1 MKVKSFS
8 LLCFCAL
15 FCFRSFAQVGIGT
28 TTPDASAALD
38 VTATTKGFLPPR
50 VLLSSTTVA
59 APVTSPVEG
68 LIVYNTAT
76 TGNVT
81 PGLYVWNSAN
91 LMWDRI
97 NTTRSAGTDKKLGID
112 LTASAF
118 PQKVYHDLL
127 WYQTGTGG
135 ITPDQVP
142 WYCENA
148 AKADQ
153 LAAYWLQKIINEFKS
168 LENDFHW
175 DNSQNS
181 IIVNSNILGK
191 IVLGR
196 TALSTG
202 AADMDN
208 DPALASTYGSD
219 YFTLIV
225 GSNGTNELYTME
237 FNIGIVSNS
246 IGNVGYGFRIV
257 YQTNSAAGDGHLVQ
271 YSPVAQMTATAP
283 KCKTRSSL
291 PASAVTLNS
300 PALMAYPISIE
311 LNF

>member
-1 MKVKSFS
+1 MKVKNFS
-8 LLCFCAL
+8 LLCLCAL
-15 FCFRSFAQVGIGT
+15 FCLHGFAQVGIGT
-28 TTPDASAALD
+28 PTPDASAALD
-38 VTATTKGFLPPR
+38 VTSSTKGFLPPR
-50 VLLSSTTVA
+50 VSLNSTAVA

-81 PGLYVWNSAN
+81 PGLYVWNGAS
-91 LMWDRI
+91 LIWDRVT
-97 NTTRSAGTDKKLGID
+97 TTRSAGAEKKLGID
-112 LTASAF
+112 LTGSAF

-127 WYQTGTGG
+127 WYQTSSGG

-142 WYCENA
+142 WYCENVT
-148 AKADQ
+148 KANQ
-153 LAAYWLQKIINEFKS
+153 LAAYWLQKIINEFKA
-168 LENDFHW
+168 LENDNHW
-175 DNSQNS
+175 DQSQNS
-181 IIVNSNILGK
+181 MIVNSSILGK

-196 TALSTG
+196 TALGTG
-202 AADMDN
+202 TADMDN
-208 DPALASTYGSD
+208 DPALANLYGSD

-225 GSNGTNELYTME
+225 GSNVTNELYTME

-246 IGNVGYGFRIV
+246 SGNVGYGFRIV

-283 KCKTRSSL
+283 QCKTRSSL
-291 PASAVTLNS
+291 PASAVTGNT

>member
-1 MKVKSFS
+1 MKVKNFS
-8 LLCFCAL
+8 LLCFCVL
-15 FCFRSFAQVGIGT
+15 FCFHSFAQVGIGT
-28 TTPDASAALD
+28 ATPAASAALD

-50 VLLSSTTVA
+50 VSLSSTAVA
-59 APVTSPVEG
+59 APVVSPVDG

-81 PGLYVWNSAN
+81 PGLYVWNSTS
-91 LMWDRI
+91 LIWDRI
-97 NTTRSAGTDKKLGID
+97 NTTRSAGAEKKLGID
-112 LTASAF
+112 LTGSAF

-135 ITPDQVP
+135 ITPAQVP
-142 WYCENA
+142 WYCENVT
-148 AKADQ
+148 KANQ

-168 LENDFHW
+168 LENDNHY
-175 DNSQNS
+175 DQSQNA

-196 TALSTG
+196 TALGTG
-202 AADMDN
+202 GVDMDN
-208 DPALASTYGSD
+208 DPALANLYGTD

-225 GSNGTNELYTME
+225 GSNGTSELYTME
-237 FNIGIVSNS
+237 FNIGIVNTTS
-246 IGNVGYGFRIV
+246 GFGFRIV
-257 YQTNSAAGDGHLVQ
+257 YQTSSGAGDGHLVQ
-271 YSPVAQMTATAP
+271 YSSVAAMTATAP
-283 KCKTRSSL
+283 QCKTRSSL
-291 PASAVTLNS
+291 SASAVTANN

>member
-1 MKVKSFS
+1 MKVKKFS
-8 LLCFCAL
+8 LLCFCTL
-15 FCFRSFAQVGIGT
+15 FCFHSFAQVGIGT

-38 VTATTKGFLPPR
+38 VSSSTKGFLPPR
-50 VLLSSTTVA
+50 VSLSSTAIA

-81 PGLYVWNSAN
+81 PGLYVWNSVS
-91 LMWDRI
+91 LIWDRI
-97 NTTRSAGTDKKLGID
+97 GTTRSAGAGKKLGID
-112 LTASAF
+112 LTGSAF

-142 WYCENA
+142 WYCENVT
-148 AKADQ
+148 KANQ
-153 LAAYWLQKIINEFKS
+153 LAAYWLQKIINEFKG
-168 LENDFHW
+168 LENDYHY
-175 DNSQNS
+175 DQSQNS
-181 IIVNSNILGK
+181 MIVNSNILGK

-196 TALSTG
+196 TALGTG
-202 AADMDN
+202 TVDKDN
-208 DPALASTYGSD
+208 NQVGSSYGSE

-225 GSNGTNELYTME
+225 GSNGSSELYTME
-237 FNIGIVSNS
+237 FNIVIENNS
-246 IGNVGYGFRIV
+246 FYGFRIV
-257 YQTNSAAGDGHLVQ
+257 YQTNSAASDGHLSG
-271 YSPVAQMTATAP
+271 YGSIGTMSSAAP
-283 KCKTRSSL
+283 QCKTRSSL
-291 PASAVTLNS
+291 SAAVVSTGN

>member
-8 LLCFCAL
+8 LLCFCAF

-28 TTPDASAALD
+28 PTPDASAALD
-38 VTATTKGFLPPR
+38 ITSSTKGFLPPR

-59 APVTSPVEG
+59 APVTAPVEG

-81 PGLYVWNSAN
+81 PGLYVWNSTS
-91 LMWDRI
+91 LIWDRI
-97 NTTRSAGTDKKLGID
+97 NTTRSAGAEKKLGID
-112 LTASAF
+112 LTGSAF

-142 WYCENA
+142 WYCENVT
-148 AKADQ
+148 KANQ
-153 LAAYWLQKIINEFKS
+153 LVAYWLQKIINEFKA
-168 LENDFHW
+168 LENDRSW
-175 DNSQNS
+175 DASQNT

-196 TALSTG
+196 TALGTG
-202 AADMDN
+202 EADMDN
-208 DPALASTYGSD
+208 LTDNSSNYGPE

-225 GSNGTNELYTME
+225 GSNGASELYTME
-237 FNIGIVSNS
+237 FNIKLDAAAP
-246 IGNVGYGFRIV
+246 GYEFRIV
-257 YQTNSAAGDGHLVQ
+257 YQTNSAAADGHLSG
-271 YSPVAQMTATAP
+271 YPVTAMASIP
-283 KCKTRSSL
+283 PQCKTRSSL
-291 PASAVTLNS
+291 PALTKDH